1 MEVDKKEERYF
12 LSVSVLAFMVSCP
25 QHLVIVKYDDAEM
38 GYGEGGTGVLNKG
51 HCQLLSPCDSDYI
64 RTLPNIQAKSYYF
77 LISYLWLH
85 WVFVAGHRL
94 SRVAVNEGYS
104 LAAAHGL
111 ILMVWFLPLPS
122 RGSRVRGLQ

>member
-51 HCQLLSPCDSDYI
+51 HCQLLSPYDSDYI

-104 LAAAHGL
+104 LAAARGL

-122 RGSRVRGLQ
+122 RGSRVRGLK